1 MAAERRRRG
10 IPAVRPRP
18 ATLPD
23 PTGRPVVVWR
33 LSALADA
40 PIIRRQVDGRTL
52 YRLTPR
58 SMMPAGFE
66 PLDITESPIITRRI
80 DPTP

>member
-1 MAAERRRRG
+1 MTSPRMQAERKRRG

-23 PTGRPVVVWR
+23 PTGRPVTVWR
-33 LSALADA
+33 LRPDDPAQ
-40 PIIRRQVDGRTL
+40 RMQRDGRTL

-58 SMMPAGFE
+58 SMLPAGYE
-66 PLDITESPIITRRI
+66 PMTARLIHRRI
-80 DPTP
+80 DA